1 MKKKQLSSG
10 NGIVFSTNPS
20 FQWEPEEPA
29 QATLS
34 PAQQE
39 LRIQLDKKQ
48 RAGKVVTLIT
58 GFVGADADLEELGK
72 TLRNFCGTG
81 GSAKDG
87 LILVQGDQR
96 EKVFQFLQKKG
107 YTKTKKL
114 G

>member
-1 MKKKQLSSG
+1 MKKKQTSSG

-58 GFVGADADLEELGK
+58 GFVGADADLDELGK

-96 EKVFQFLQKKG
+96 EKVLQCLLKNG
-107 YTKTKKL
+107 YKKTKKT

>member
-1 MKKKQLSSG
+1 MKKKQTSSG

-20 FQWEPEEPA
+20 FQWEPEEA
-29 QATLS
+29 AVETLPS
-34 PAQQE
+34 AQQE

-58 GFVGADADLEELGK
+58 GFVGADGDLEALGK

-81 GSAKDG
+81 GSSKDG

-96 EKVFQFLQKKG
+96 EKVLQCLQKNG
-107 YTKTKKL
+107 YTKTKKI

>member
-1 MKKKQLSSG
+1 MKKKQPSSG

-20 FQWEPEEPA
+20 FQWEPEEAAP
-29 QATLS
+29 ATL
-34 PAQQE
+34 PPVQQE

-96 EKVFQFLQKKG
+96 EKVLQCLQKKG
-107 YTKTKKL
+107 YTKTKKI

>member
-1 MKKKQLSSG
+1 MKKKQPSSG

-20 FQWEPEEPA
+20 FQWEPEEAP
-29 QATLS
+29 QATLP

-58 GFVGADADLEELGK
+58 GYVGADADLEELGK

-81 GSAKDG
+81 GSSKDG

-96 EKVFQFLQKKG
+96 EKVLQCLQKKG
-107 YTKTKKL
+107 YTKTKKI

>member
-1 MKKKQLSSG
+1 MKKKQPSSG

-20 FQWEPEEPA
+20 FQWEPEEAAP
-29 QATLS
+29 ATL
-34 PAQQE
+34 PPVQQE

-58 GFVGADADLEELGK
+58 SFVGADADLEELGK

-96 EKVFQFLQKKG
+96 EKVFQCLQKKG
-107 YTKTKKL
+107 YTKTKKI

>member
-1 MKKKQLSSG
+1 MKKKQTSSG

-20 FQWEPEEPA
+20 FQWEPEEA
-29 QATLS
+29 ARETLPS
-34 PAQQE
+34 AQQE

-58 GFVGADADLEELGK
+58 GFVGADGDLESLGK

-81 GSAKDG
+81 GSSKEG

-96 EKVFQFLQKKG
+96 EKVLQCLLKNG
-107 YTKTKKL
+107 YKKTKKI

>member
-1 MKKKQLSSG
+1 MKKKQPSSG

-20 FQWEPEEPA
+20 FQWEPEEAA

-58 GFVGADADLEELGK
+58 GFVGADVDLDELGK

-96 EKVFQFLQKKG
+96 EKVLQCLQKKG
-107 YTKTKKL
+107 YLKTKKI

>member
-1 MKKKQLSSG
+1 MKKKQPSTG

-20 FQWEPEEPA
+20 FQWEPEEAA
-29 QATLS
+29 QATLP

-48 RAGKVVTLIT
+48 RAGQVVTLIT
-58 GFVGADADLEELGK
+58 GFVGADVDLEALGK
-72 TLRNFCGTG
+72 ILRNFCGTG
-81 GSAKDG
+81 GSSKAG

-96 EKVFQFLQKKG
+96 EKVLQCLQKKG
-107 YTKTKKL
+107 YTKTKKI

>member
-1 MKKKQLSSG
+1 MKKKPTSSG

-20 FQWEPEEPA
+20 FQWEPEEAAP
-29 QATLS
+29 ATLL

-58 GFVGADADLEELGK
+58 GFVGAEADLEELGK

-96 EKVFQFLQKKG
+96 EKVFQCLQKKAIQ
-107 YTKTKKL
+107 KLKK
-114 G
+114 

>member
-1 MKKKQLSSG
+1 MKKKQTSSG

-20 FQWEPEEPA
+20 FQWEPEEAA
-29 QATLS
+29 QETLPS
-34 PAQQE
+34 AQQE

-58 GFVGADADLEELGK
+58 GFVGADGDLESLGK

-81 GSAKDG
+81 GSSKEG

-96 EKVFQFLQKKG
+96 EKVLQCLLKNG
-107 YTKTKKL
+107 YKKTKKI

>member
-1 MKKKQLSSG
+1 MKKKQTSSG

-20 FQWEPEEPA
+20 FQWEPEEAA
-29 QATLS
+29 QETLPS
-34 PAQQE
+34 AQQE

-58 GFVGADADLEELGK
+58 GFVGADGDLESLGK

-81 GSAKDG
+81 GSSKEG

-96 EKVFQFLQKKG
+96 EKVLQCLLKNGKK
-107 YTKTKKL
+107 KTKK
-114 G
+114 

>member
-1 MKKKQLSSG
+1 MKKKQTSSG

-20 FQWEPEEPA
+20 FQWEPEEAA
-29 QATLS
+29 QETLPS
-34 PAQQE
+34 AQQE

-58 GFVGADADLEELGK
+58 GFVGADGDLESLGK

-81 GSAKDG
+81 GSSKEG

-96 EKVFQFLQKKG
+96 EKVLQCLQKNG
-107 YTKTKKL
+107 YTKTKKI

>member
-1 MKKKQLSSG
+1 MKKKQPSSG

-58 GFVGADADLEELGK
+58 GFVGADADLDELGK

-81 GSAKDG
+81 GSAKEG

-96 EKVFQFLQKKG
+96 EKVLQCLLKNG
-107 YTKTKKL
+107 YKKTKKI

>member
-1 MKKKQLSSG
+1 MKKKQTSSG

-20 FQWEPEEPA
+20 FQLEPEEAA
-29 QATLS
+29 QETLPS
-34 PAQQE
+34 AQQE

-58 GFVGADADLEELGK
+58 GFVGADGDLESLGK

-81 GSAKDG
+81 GSSKDG

-96 EKVFQFLQKKG
+96 EKVLQCLLKNG
-107 YTKTKKL
+107 YKKTKKI

>member
-1 MKKKQLSSG
+1 
-10 NGIVFSTNPS
+10 
-20 FQWEPEEPA
+20 
-29 QATLS
+29 
-34 PAQQE
+34 
-39 LRIQLDKKQ
+39 
-48 RAGKVVTLIT
+48 
-58 GFVGADADLEELGK
+58 VGADADLEELGK

-96 EKVFQFLQKKG
+96 EKVFQCLQKKG

>member
-1 MKKKQLSSG
+1 MKKKNPLSG
-10 NGIVFSTNPS
+10 TGIVYSTNPS
-20 FQWEPEEPA
+20 FQWEPEESSPE
-29 QATLS
+29 TRL

-48 RAGKVVTLIT
+48 RAGKVVTLIA
-58 GFVGADADLEELGK
+58 GFVGSSSELEELAK

-87 LILVQGDQR
+87 IILVQGDQR
-96 EKVFQFLQKKG
+96 QKVVQYLLKKG
-107 YTKTKKL
+107 FSKSKQV

>member
-1 MKKKQLSSG
+1 MKKKPTSSG

-20 FQWEPEEPA
+20 FQWEPEEAAP
-29 QATLS
+29 ATL
-34 PAQQE
+34 PPVQQD

-48 RAGKVVTLIT
+48 RAGQVVTLIT
-58 GFVGADADLEELGK
+58 GFVGADAELEELGK

-96 EKVFQFLQKKG
+96 EKVFQCLQKKG
-107 YTKTKKL
+107 YTKTKKI

>member
-1 MKKKQLSSG
+1 MKKKPTSSG

-20 FQWEPEEPA
+20 FQWEHEEAP
-29 QATLS
+29 QATLP

-58 GFVGADADLEELGK
+58 GYVGADADLEELGK

-81 GSAKDG
+81 GSSKDG

-96 EKVFQFLQKKG
+96 EKVFQCLQKKG
-107 YTKTKKL
+107 YSKTKKL

>member
-1 MKKKQLSSG
+1 MKKKQPSSG

-20 FQWEPEEPA
+20 FQWEPEEAAP
-29 QATLS
+29 ATLL

-58 GFVGADADLEELGK
+58 GYVGADADLEELGK

-81 GSAKDG
+81 GSSKDG

-96 EKVFQFLQKKG
+96 EKVLQCLQKKG
-107 YTKTKKL
+107 YTKTKKI

>member
-1 MKKKQLSSG
+1 MKKKQTSSG

-20 FQWEPEEPA
+20 FQWEPEEAA
-29 QATLS
+29 QETLPS
-34 PAQQE
+34 AQQE

-58 GFVGADADLEELGK
+58 GFVGADGDLESLGK

-81 GSAKDG
+81 GSSKDG

-96 EKVFQFLQKKG
+96 EKVLQCLLKNG
-107 YTKTKKL
+107 YKKTKKI

>member
-1 MKKKQLSSG
+1 MKKKQTSSG

-20 FQWEPEEPA
+20 FQWEPEEAA
-29 QATLS
+29 QETLPS
-34 PAQQE
+34 AQQE

-58 GFVGADADLEELGK
+58 GFVGADEDLESLGK

-81 GSAKDG
+81 GSSKEG

-96 EKVFQFLQKKG
+96 EKVLQCLLKNDYKK
-107 YTKTKKL
+107 TL
-114 G
+114 LSD

>member
-1 MKKKQLSSG
+1 MKKKQTSSG
-10 NGIVFSTNPS
+10 NGIVFSTNTS
-20 FQWEPEEPA
+20 FQWEPEEAA
-29 QATLS
+29 QETLPS
-34 PAQQE
+34 AQQE

-58 GFVGADADLEELGK
+58 GFVGADGDLESLGK

-81 GSAKDG
+81 GSSKEG

-96 EKVFQFLQKKG
+96 EKVLQCLLKNG
-107 YTKTKKL
+107 YTKTKKI

>member
-1 MKKKQLSSG
+1 MKKKQPSSG

-58 GFVGADADLEELGK
+58 GFVGADADLVELGK

-96 EKVFQFLQKKG
+96 EKVLQCLLKNG
-107 YTKTKKL
+107 YKKTKKI

>member
-1 MKKKQLSSG
+1 MKKKQPSSG

-20 FQWEPEEPA
+20 FQWEPEEAAP
-29 QATLS
+29 ATL
-34 PAQQE
+34 PPVQQE

-96 EKVFQFLQKKG
+96 EKVFQSLQKKG

>member
-1 MKKKQLSSG
+1 MKKKQTSSG

-20 FQWEPEEPA
+20 FQWEPEEAA
-29 QATLS
+29 QETLPS
-34 PAQQE
+34 AQQE

-48 RAGKVVTLIT
+48 RAGKIVTLIT
-58 GFVGADADLEELGK
+58 GFVGADGDLESLGK

-81 GSAKDG
+81 GSSKEG

-96 EKVFQFLQKKG
+96 EKVLQCLLKNG
-107 YTKTKKL
+107 YKKTKKI

>member
-1 MKKKQLSSG
+1 MKKKQPSSG

-20 FQWEPEEPA
+20 FQWEPEEAAP
-29 QATLS
+29 ATLP

-96 EKVFQFLQKKG
+96 EKVFQSLQKKG

>member
-1 MKKKQLSSG
+1 MKKKQTSSG

-20 FQWEPEEPA
+20 FQWEPEEAA
-29 QATLS
+29 QETLPS
-34 PAQQE
+34 AQQE

-58 GFVGADADLEELGK
+58 GFVGADGDLESLGK

-81 GSAKDG
+81 GSSKEG

-96 EKVFQFLQKKG
+96 EKVLQCLLKNG
-107 YTKTKKL
+107 YNKTKKI